1 MPVINVPGI
10 GDVFA
15 DGFAEE
21 QTMQR
26 ILAVLQNQ
34 ADPGPNQ
41 ATGFAAQTRQTQNK
55 INQLGSAAN
64 QTAENLTQTSAN
76 LTRNNRLRS
85 QYLARFGRDLQTVI
99 TNPLRGFISTLNT
112 TGDGIVDFLGGRSP
126 IARGIGVLAS
136 VTLKGLGLAAGV
148 LVDRFLDTSKTF
160 TTLQQA
166 GGLFSG
172 SMLQMRTAASS
183 AGLTL
188 SQYSKV
194 VESSTRAMSMFGG
207 TTQQGALE
215 FSRAN
220 GRVISEQGRL
230 LLNLGFNFEDIGNMT
245 AEFIAMLEES
255 GTRLGTFGFDTSTVS
270 RLIRDQAVQFKTLAA
285 FTGETVKQE
294 QEKAKQMR
302 RDNKVAA
309 ALGNLNAE
317 QQVEIRGLISA
328 FPQFRQLILETAAFG
343 GPATRQAG
351 QQVALAPTSTRLL
364 IEQIRG
370 VRSGNF
376 TANVA
381 DNLQQMTAM
390 RNAISQEFGGQSQLS
405 QLAILGRGGAI
416 ADLALGMQVE
426 QRDLVA
432 KLNNRLIDR
441 ITSDVE
447 RITKGTDAF
456 TKAIIDAGLA
466 IQDFKVSTDK
476 IVTDVFG
483 TRLATAIPFLV
494 EQAIE
499 LGAKALNLTSAVV
512 NTQGMNVY
520 LPGAGNLRL
529 IDFSGGATPTSP
541 PDNTNNTN
549 LPNAM
554 TGGTTGANT
563 TNNNT
568 ANNNLINQAYQNI
581 LNPIDTTNKLLAE
594 NNSLLRKINQSQ

>member
-1 MPVINVPGI
+1 
-10 GDVFA
+10 
-15 DGFAEE
+15 
-21 QTMQR
+21 
-26 ILAVLQNQ
+26 
-34 ADPGPNQ
+34 
-41 ATGFAAQTRQTQNK
+41 
-55 INQLGSAAN
+55 
-64 QTAENLTQTSAN
+64 
-76 LTRNNRLRS
+76 
-85 QYLARFGRDLQTVI
+85 
-99 TNPLRGFISTLNT
+99 
-112 TGDGIVDFLGGRSP
+112 
-126 IARGIGVLAS
+126 
-136 VTLKGLGLAAGV
+136 
-148 LVDRFLDTSKTF
+148 
-160 TTLQQA
+160 
-166 GGLFSG
+166 
-172 SMLQMRTAASS
+172 
-183 AGLTL
+183 
-188 SQYSKV
+188 
-194 VESSTRAMSMFGG
+194 MFGG

-215 FSRAN
+215 FSMAN

-230 LLNLGFNFEDIGNMT
+230 LLNLGFQFEDIGNMT

-416 ADLALGMQVE
+416 SDLALGMQVE

-432 KLNNRLIDR
+432 KLNNRLIDK

-447 RITKGTDAF
+447 RITQGTDKF
-456 TKAIIDAGLA
+456 TQAIINAGLA
-466 IQDFKVSTDK
+466 VQDFKVNADKLITDA
-476 IVTDVFG
+476 FG
-483 TRLATAIPFLV
+483 TTIANLIP
-494 EQAIE
+494 QGIQKIIE
-499 LGAKALNLTSAVV
+499 AFSKVLDLTSAVV
-512 NTQGMNVY
+512 NTQGMDVY

-529 IDFSGGATPTSP
+529 IDFSGGATSTPPP

-563 TNNNT
+563 TATTTTPDNMSTILQDGLKALIKEQKESNT
-568 ANNNLINQAYQNI
+568 H
-581 LNPIDTTNKLLAE
+581 
-594 NNSLLRKINQSQ
+594 LRKIGIAT

>member
-1 MPVINVPGI
+1 LPVINVPGI

-55 INQLGSAAN
+55 INQLGTAAN

-112 TGDGIVDFLGGRSP
+112 TGDGLVDFLGKNG
-126 IARGIGVLAS
+126 AFAS
-136 VTLKGLGLAAGV
+136 VIGKIASFTLKGLGLAAGF
-148 LVDRFLDTSKTF
+148 LTERFFDTLKTF
-160 TTLQQA
+160 DSLQQA

-230 LLNLGFNFEDIGNMT
+230 LLNLGFQFEDIGNMT

-416 ADLALGMQVE
+416 SDLALGMQVE

-432 KLNNRLIDR
+432 KLNNRLIDK

-447 RITKGTDAF
+447 RITQGTDKF
-456 TKAIIDAGLA
+456 TQAIINAGLA
-466 IQDFKVSTDK
+466 VQDFKVNADKLITDA
-476 IVTDVFG
+476 FG
-483 TRLATAIPFLV
+483 TTIANLIP
-494 EQAIE
+494 QGIQKIIE
-499 LGAKALNLTSAVV
+499 AFSKVLDLTSAVV
-512 NTQGMNVY
+512 NTQGMDVY

-529 IDFSGGATPTSP
+529 IDFSGGATSTPPP

-563 TNNNT
+563 TATTTTPDNMSTILQDGLKALIKEQKESNT
-568 ANNNLINQAYQNI
+568 H
-581 LNPIDTTNKLLAE
+581 
-594 NNSLLRKINQSQ
+594 LRKIGIAT